1 MSLQIFSSLGFF
13 FKILFIY
20 LRERE
25 RATRGRGI
33 GRERENPQADSQLST
48 EPNVGLNPRTLGS

>member
-1 MSLQIFSSLGFF
+1 MFNFIF

-25 RATRGRGI
+25 L
-33 GRERENPQADSQLST
+33 EREGARGGGGAEGEEEADPPLSG
-48 EPNVGLNPRTLGS
+48 EPNMGLHSRTLGS